1 MIYLGL
7 QKIMANRKR
16 FIRALSDAE
25 RGELEKAFKHGIKH
39 RERQR
44 AQAVLLSAS
53 GHEMN
58 SLAARFG
65 VNPDTINRWRAAGRN
80 MGWAACGKGLTWAAR
95 RKSRARPKKKVVST
109 FE

>member
-1 MIYLGL
+1 MQKNLKYPFEMNQAFAMLYLFP

-16 FIRALSDAE
+16 FIRALSGAE

-53 GHEMN
+53 GHDMN
-58 SLAARFG
+58 SLAARLG
-65 VNPDTINRWRAAGRN
+65 
-80 MGWAACGKGLTWAAR
+80 
-95 RKSRARPKKKVVST
+95 
-109 FE
+109 